1 MTLKINKSLL
11 IKSTFIF
18 VIAMCMFQQQM
29 FDGSSK
35 GENLSELKLN
45 LDTDL
50 AFTDLTPKGGFSYSY
65 SEIANWTGSTTVRN
79 VVVVED
85 YAFVANGSYGFGI
98 LDISN
103 KSDIT
108 KVGSG
113 YKDGTTAI
121 CYDLVVSGD
130 YVYLAYGSH
139 GLVILD
145 ISNKESPNV
154 LGRTNSFLIAGNE
167 SRAIDIDTSYAYLA
181 CGKQGLMIVSIVVKT
196 SPAPIGTGYQNGGF
210 ARDVKKVLDSGINM
224 AVLTFEKGV
233 DSGLLM
239 VDVSNPQ
246 ALNLIGTYS
255 TYLTGPHGLYVE
267 FKGTRRF
274 AYVADDAGLFIFG
287 LFNPALPQLLDS
299 ETTNINIQDVYYGGI
314 FNYTYVVSNTNGLSI
329 LNTTF
334 IQENAEIDGVIG
346 TYNDGGNAYGVTV
359 ADEYCYVADG
369 TAGLEII
376 VLDNDSDLLLDGD
389 EVMVYGT
396 DPNDDDTDGDG
407 ISDGKEILTY
417 NTDPNNPDSDDD
429 KILDGEEIILGV
441 DGYITEVLNNDTD
454 NDDLLDGDEVWGIY
468 YNESIHRNAT
478 GYIFTNP
485 LNPDTDSDI
494 LLDGTE
500 YFGYGT
506 DPTYFDTDFD
516 TMTDYYEV
524 NNGLNATKNDAL
536 EDLDNDG
543 LINIQEFLR
552 NTGANN
558 WDTDDD
564 DLSDGEEV
572 YGIYCP
578 YNPYANDSGYIV
590 TNKPLQRDSDGDG
603 LRDGIEVKGIYSPDN
618 LGANA
623 TGYVFTNPL
632 SSDSD
637 GDGIS
642 DYYEIYDW
650 DTSPN
655 AIDSD
660 GDTMGDFWE
669 ITYNDNGDGTNPI
682 LDDADI
688 DIDSDG
694 LTNLEEYT
702 RKTNPIIADTDGDG
716 MTDGWE
722 VLYGFNPLVKNANA
736 DTDDDDLSNLEE
748 FIAGTNPLLSDTDG
762 DGMDDW
768 WEVNRHTNPLVD
780 DADEDMDDDGL
791 TNLEEYIAETD
802 PDDSDSDN
810 DGLLDGEEVK
820 IYGTNPNAWDTDGDG
835 DSDKE
840 EIEAGTDPLD
850 PKSNLLRKSR
860 TLALTIGFTTAI
872 GLILFL
878 GGFFVFFWYSR
889 PEQKMLRYLSKQKA
903 QGELSLSIKQISE
916 YVDKKLN
923 RGEVK
928 QLINEHSDSKKLT
941 LDENRVWLTNAE
953 ELTNKIYE
961 FQEKLDILNEKSSPS
976 QTTIQ
981 ELLENIQY
989 YKKAV
994 SKLGFGEL
1002 KSDYDKLLTQTEDLL
1017 KQKSSQ
1023 TPSKADIPIK
1033 EEKVD
1038 DTSTFDMPEIG
1049 SKSAVDETEDLEDID
1064 ESYE

>member
-1 MTLKINKSLL
+1 MTLKINKSLI
-11 IKSTFIF
+11 IKSTFIII
-18 VIAMCMFQQQM
+18 IAMCMFHQQV

-35 GENLSELKLN
+35 GESLSELKLN
-45 LDTDL
+45 LDSDL
-50 AFTDLTPKGGFSYSY
+50 ASTDLTPAGGFSYSY
-65 SEIANWTGSTTVRN
+65 SEIANWTGSTTVRS

-85 YAFVANGSYGFGI
+85 YAFIANGTYGFSI

-108 KVGSG
+108 YVSR
-113 YKDGTTAI
+113 YRDGTTAI

-130 YVYLAYGSH
+130 YVYLAYGIH

-145 ISNKESPNV
+145 ISNKGSPNV

-167 SRAIDIDTSYAYLA
+167 SRAIDIDSSYAYLA

-210 ARDVKKVLDSGINM
+210 ARDVKKVLDSGVNM

-233 DSGLLM
+233 DSGLLT

-246 ALNLIGTYS
+246 AINLMGTYS
-255 TYLTGPHGLYVE
+255 TELTGPHGLYVE

-274 AYVADDAGLFIFG
+274 AYVADEAGLFIFG
-287 LFNPALPQLLDS
+287 LFNPAQPSLLDS
-299 ETTNINIQDVYYGGI
+299 QLIYNLRDVYFGGL

-334 IQENAEIDGVIG
+334 IQENGKIDGVIG
-346 TYNDGGNAYGVTV
+346 TYNDGGDAYGITV
-359 ADEYCYVADG
+359 AEEYCYVADG
-369 TAGLEII
+369 TTGLEII
-376 VLDNDSDLLLDGD
+376 GLDNDSDLLLDGD

-396 DPNDDDTDGDG
+396 DPDDDDTDGDG

-417 NTDPNNPDSDDD
+417 KTDPNDPDSDDD
-429 KILDGEEIILGV
+429 KILDGEEIIAGV
-441 DGYITEVLNNDTD
+441 DGYITQVLNNDTD
-454 NDDLLDGDEVWGIY
+454 NDGLLDGDEVWGIY
-468 YNESIHRNAT
+468 YNESINRNAT

-485 LNPDTDSDI
+485 LDSDTDNDI

-506 DPTYFDTDFD
+506 DPTYFDTDLD
-516 TMTDYYEV
+516 LMSDYYEV
-524 NNGLNATKNDAL
+524 NNGLNATKNDAY

-543 LINIQEFLR
+543 LINIEEFNRGTFADLSDSD
-552 NTGANN
+552 N
-558 WDTDDD
+558 DE
-564 DLSDGEEV
+564 LSDGEEV

-578 YNPYANDSGYIV
+578 NNPYANTTGYIV
-590 TNKPLQRDSDGDG
+590 TNKPLQRDSDADG
-603 LRDGIEVKGIYSPDN
+603 LSDGKEVKGIYSPDN
-618 LGANA
+618 LGANT
-623 TGYVFTNPL
+623 TGYVFSNPLDADSDKDGIRDYFEIYTWDTNP
-632 SSDSD
+632 
-637 GDGIS
+637 
-642 DYYEIYDW
+642 
-650 DTSPN
+650 N
-655 AIDSD
+655 AVDSD
-660 GDTMGDFWE
+660 GDTMNDLWE
-669 ITYNDNGDGTNPI
+669 TTYNNNGAGTNPI
-682 LDDADI
+682 VDDAAVDI
-688 DIDSDG
+688 DLDG

-702 RKTNPIIADTDGDG
+702 RKTNPIVADTDGDG

-722 VLYGFNPLVKNANA
+722 VLYGFNPLVKNANN
-736 DTDDDDLSNLEE
+736 DPDQDDLSNLEE
-748 FIAGTNPLLSDTDG
+748 FLAGTNPLLSDTDG

-780 DADEDMDDDGL
+780 DADVDMDEDGL
-791 TNLEEYIAETD
+791 TNLEEYNANTD

-820 IYGTNPNAWDTDGDG
+820 TYGTNPNAWDTDGDG

-840 EIEAGTDPLD
+840 EIEAGTDPLN
-850 PKSNLLRKSR
+850 PNSNLLRKSR

-889 PEQKMLRYLSKQKA
+889 PEQKMLRYLSNQKA
-903 QGELSLSIKQISE
+903 QGELSLSVKQISE

-941 LDENRVWLTNAE
+941 LDENRVWLTNGE
-953 ELTNKIYE
+953 ELTEKIYE
-961 FQEKLDILNEKSSPS
+961 FQEKLDILKEKSNPS
-976 QTTIQ
+976 EKTIQ
-981 ELLENIQY
+981 ELHENILY

-1002 KSDYDKLLTQTEDLL
+1002 KSDYEILVTQTEDLL
-1017 KQKSSQ
+1017 KQKSSL
-1023 TPSKADIPIK
+1023 TPLKADIPIK
-1033 EEKVD
+1033 EEKVE

-1049 SKSAVDETEDLEDID
+1049 SQKVVNETEDLEDID
-1064 ESYE
+1064 EVDE